1 MKFERIR
8 VVTRDLTLVSME
20 EMRVFCIKLNT
31 GGIDVEKFYI
41 TTPIYYPS
49 DNLHIGHTYTTVAA
63 DTLKKFKKA
72 QGYDVYLVTGSDE
85 HGQKI
90 QQKAKE
96 NNMEPKEYV
105 DGIVRDIKELWKML
119 DISYDEFI
127 RTTDEHHE
135 KGVQKIFERLYE
147 QGDIYKSK
155 YEGLYCTPCEA
166 FWAESQLQDGKCP
179 DCGREVHLTDEE
191 AYFFKLS
198 KYNDRIIQLYEENP
212 EFLQPDSR
220 RNEMLNN
227 FLKEGLE
234 DLCVS
239 RTSFDWGI
247 KVPFDSKHVVYVWI
261 DALLCYIT
269 ALGYGSEDD
278 TKFKKYWPA
287 NVHLVG
293 KEIVRFHTI
302 IWPAVLM
309 ALDMELPDKVFGH
322 GWILFE
328 DDKMSKSKG
337 NVIYP
342 EPLIELYGI
351 DAFKYFLLREFS
363 FGQDGSFSRE
373 KFLQRLNSDLANDL
387 GNLVSRTTT
396 MVEKYKDGILPSPIK
411 KEEIDESLIQ
421 IAINAAGNVEKNM
434 DKLNYSQALEEIWKL
449 IRRTNK
455 YIDETTPWILAKE
468 DKDRL
473 DTVLY
478 NLVESIR
485 IVSILINP
493 FMENTSKLILAQL
506 GLEEKVNWEDAKEW
520 GKMKIG
526 AKIERGDVLFPRLDI
541 EKELVRH
548 NEANEKLIEERLK
561 RQTMKEKTESTEKEE
576 FITIDD
582 FAKIQFK
589 VAEIIEAKDHP
600 KADKLLI
607 LQLKVGDE
615 RRQVVSGI
623 KEYYRPED
631 LVGKKVVIVANLKPI
646 KLRGEESNGMILAA
660 EKDGEFT
667 LISTLDDISSGANI
681 S

>member
-1 MKFERIR
+1 MK
-8 VVTRDLTLVSME
+8 
-20 EMRVFCIKLNT
+20 KY
-31 GGIDVEKFYI
+31 YI

-63 DTLKKFKKA
+63 DTLKKFKKL
-72 QGYDVYLVTGSDE
+72 QGYDAYLVTGSDE

-90 QQKAKE
+90 QEKAKE
-96 NNMEPKEYV
+96 NNMEPKAYV
-105 DGIVRDIKELWKML
+105 DKIVKDIKELWKML
-119 DISYDEFI
+119 EVEYDEFI
-127 RTTDEHHE
+127 RTTDEEHE
-135 KGVQKIFERLYE
+135 KAVQSIFQQLYN

-166 FWAESQLQDGKCP
+166 FWSESQLEDGKCP
-179 DCGREVHLTDEE
+179 DCGREVHWAEEE

-198 KYNDRIIQLYEENP
+198 KYREDIIKLYEENP
-212 EFLQPDSR
+212 EFLQPESR
-220 RNEMLNN
+220 KNEMLNN

-247 KVPFDSKHVVYVWI
+247 KVPFAKDHVVYVWI

-269 ALGYGSEDD
+269 ALGYGTDKDE
-278 TKFKKYWPA
+278 KFKKYWPA
-287 NVHLVG
+287 DVHLVG

-309 ALDMELPDKVFGH
+309 ALGLELPKKVFGH

-337 NVIYP
+337 NIIYP

-351 DAFKYFLLREFS
+351 DAFRYFLLREFS

-387 GNLVSRTTT
+387 GNLISRTIT
-396 MVEKYKDGILPSPIK
+396 MIEKYNNGIIPNPTI
-411 KEEIDESLIQ
+411 EGEIDKSLIEV
-421 IAINAAGNVEKNM
+421 ATNTRDKVEYNM

-468 DKDRL
+468 NEERL
-473 DTVLY
+473 NTVLY
-478 NLVESIR
+478 NLGESIR
-485 IVSILINP
+485 IIALTLNP
-493 FMENTSKLILAQL
+493 FMERTSNEILSQL
-506 GLEEKVNWEDAKEW
+506 GLSENINWEDAKIW
-520 GKMKIG
+520 GK
-526 AKIERGDVLFPRLDI
+526 IEAGTKVKKGELLFPRLEID
-541 EKELVRH
+541 KELEKLE
-548 NEANEKLIEERLK
+548 EANQKLVEERSK
-561 RQTMKEKTESTEKEE
+561 KKVEEEKEKEE

-589 VAEIIEAKDHP
+589 VAEIVEAKDHP

-607 LQLKVGDE
+607 LQLKVGE
-615 RRQVVSGI
+615 EQRQVVSGI
-623 KEYYRPED
+623 KEYYSPED

-660 EKDGEFT
+660 EKDGKLT
-667 LISTLDDISSGANI
+667 LVSTLEDIESGAII